1 MVLHGFV
8 MATTA
13 AERRA
18 GETLGWGKHPKEGWL
33 SRPWKLLDDLPPWW
47 QAIATGEEPSAGEP
61 QSAPAAAAADPASHT
76 LDDMDYGWPLDPLL
90 QEEEGE
96 EDSYY

>member
-1 MVLHGFV
+1 M
-8 MATTA
+8 
-13 AERRA
+13 
-18 GETLGWGKHPKEGWL
+18 
-33 SRPWKLLDDLPPWW
+33 LDDLPPWW

-76 LDDMDYGWPLDPLL
+76 LDDMDYDWPLDPLL